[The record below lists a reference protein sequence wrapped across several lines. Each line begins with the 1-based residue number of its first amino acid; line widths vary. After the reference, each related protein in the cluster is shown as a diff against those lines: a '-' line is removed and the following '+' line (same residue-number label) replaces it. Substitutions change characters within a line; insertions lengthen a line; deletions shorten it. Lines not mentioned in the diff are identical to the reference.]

1 MIKPFA
7 AFLLSLHTV
16 PAFAS
21 VSTCQPSDVLSK
33 ELCATAA
40 ALVPGLL
47 PAEVNARTGND
58 ASPTFLLLPR
68 GFAFDYVFV
77 LSRGSRTA
85 TLTVRCTF
93 SEGVLVEARDLPET
107 RGEVQF
113 VSQEQASQIVVGQ
126 TYSEVAARLCA
137 PGWVVPSERGGF
149 IAVYHVTVLG
159 PEGMRYPALKI
170 GFDDAGIVVWV
181 GIVA

>member
-1 MIKPFA
+1 MIELFA
-7 AFLLSLHTV
+7 ALLLLLHTGPELARV
-16 PAFAS
+16 P
-21 VSTCQPSDVLSK
+21 TCQPPGVLSK
-33 ELCATAA
+33 EICATAA

-93 SEGVLVEARDLPET
+93 SEGMLVEARDLPEA
-107 RGEVQF
+107 RNEIQL

-137 PGWVVPSERGGF
+137 PGWVIPSERGGF
-149 IAVYHVTVLG
+149 IAVYHVTVLD
-159 PEGMRYPALKI
+159 PQGMRYPALKI